1 MQRRIKMPKYGYWLI
16 EKTTV
21 YKEIEAEDRD
31 QANEIV
37 EEFMESDHIDWG
49 MGDMEYDYEFDG
61 EFQNA

>member
-1 MQRRIKMPKYGYWLI
+1 MPKYGYWLI

-61 EFQNA
+61 EF

>member
-1 MQRRIKMPKYGYWLI
+1 MPKYGYWLI
-16 EKTTV
+16 EKITV

-37 EEFMESDHIDWG
+37 EEFMGSDHIDWG

-61 EFQNA
+61 EFQNAQV

>member
-1 MQRRIKMPKYGYWLI
+1 MKMPKYGYWLI

-21 YKEIEAEDRD
+21 YKEIEAENRD

-61 EFQNA
+61 EFKNA

>member
-1 MQRRIKMPKYGYWLI
+1 MPKYGYWLI

-61 EFQNA
+61 EFKNA

>member
-1 MQRRIKMPKYGYWLI
+1 MPKYGYWLI

-21 YKEIEAEDRD
+21 YKEIEAKDRD

-37 EEFMESDHIDWG
+37 EEFMDSDHIDWG

-61 EFQNA
+61 EITNA

>member
-1 MQRRIKMPKYGYWLI
+1 MPKYGYWLT

-21 YKEIEAEDRD
+21 YKDIEAEDRY

-37 EEFMESDHIDWG
+37 EEFMHSDHIDWG

-61 EFQNA
+61 EIENA

>member
-1 MQRRIKMPKYGYWLI
+1 MPKYGYWLI
-16 EKTTV
+16 EKTTI

-49 MGDMEYDYEFDG
+49 FGDMEYEYEFDG
-61 EFQNA
+61 EITDA

>member
-1 MQRRIKMPKYGYWLI
+1 MPKYGYWLI

-37 EEFMESDHIDWG
+37 EEFMELDHIDWG
-49 MGDMEYDYEFDG
+49 MGDMEYDYEFN
-61 EFQNA
+61 EEIQNA

>member
-1 MQRRIKMPKYGYWLI
+1 MPKYGYWLI

-21 YKEIEAEDRD
+21 YKEIEAENRD

-49 MGDMEYDYEFDG
+49 MGDMEYDYKFDG